1 MARSASRAISRRSNV
16 PASDKTTAS
25 DERSDSRTRGAEVA
39 STISSDPTDAAET
52 QTPNGAPS
60 DIFGEVHEQETR
72 NSIDL
77 DPRSA
82 IPLAAAFAALALSV
96 WFVRSIPRTLTA
108 TAIATLLALALNPLV
123 EALRRRTGWQRN
135 TAAAVVLITFGIVA
149 VTVVALVTVPTIHEV
164 RDFKK
169 QIPGTV
175 RDLGDLPVVG
185 SQIRDT
191 HASAKVQRWLDEAPR
206 RLSISSTP
214 VEHAAGALADG
225 IAAAFFTL
233 LLAITLVLDGEQLV
247 RRARRLV
254 PARHA
259 DTADKLGRLVY
270 EVIGRYI
277 AGSLFVA
284 LLAGVVMLTSSLVLG
299 VPLAPLIA
307 VWVSI
312 TNPIPQIGGFL
323 GGAVFVL
330 LGATQGALVAVA
342 CVVIFLTY
350 QQIENHVLQPLI
362 IGRAVHLS
370 PPATM
375 VAALVGVSA
384 GGVVGALFAVPLLG
398 ATKAVYM
405 ATRQSSSDIADQR
418 T

>member
-1 MARSASRAISRRSNV
+1 V

-25 DERSDSRTRGAEVA
+25 DERSDSRTRGAGVA
-39 STISSDPTDAAET
+39 SNIASDPTDADAK
-52 QTPNGAPS
+52 QTPNGSQPRA
-60 DIFGEVHEQETR
+60 
-72 NSIDL
+72 SIDL

-82 IPLAAAFAALALSV
+82 IPLAVAFGVLAISV

-108 TAIATLLALALNPLV
+108 AAIATLLALALNPLV
-123 EALRRRTGWQRN
+123 EALRRRTGWQRK
-135 TAAAVVLITFGIVA
+135 TAAAVVLVTFGVIA
-149 VTVVALVTVPTIHEV
+149 VSVVALVTVPTIREV

-169 QIPGTV
+169 QIPRTV

-185 SQIRDT
+185 SRLRDA

-214 VEHAAGALADG
+214 LEHAAGTVADG
-225 IAAAFFTL
+225 IAAGLFTVMLAVTL
-233 LLAITLVLDGEQLV
+233 LLDGEQLV
-247 RRARRLV
+247 RRGRRLV
-254 PARHA
+254 PARHR
-259 DTADKLGRLVY
+259 DDADKLGRLVY

-277 AGSLFVA
+277 AGSVFVA

-299 VPLAPLIA
+299 VPLAPLVA
-307 VWVSI
+307 VWVAI

-330 LGATQGALVAVA
+330 LGATQGAVVAVA
-342 CVVIFLTY
+342 CILIFLTY

-370 PPATM
+370 PPSTM

-398 ATKAVYM
+398 ATKAIYM
-405 ATRQSSSDIADQR
+405 ATRQSSSEIVGQR
-418 T
+418 K

>member
-1 MARSASRAISRRSNV
+1 M
-16 PASDKTTAS
+16 DL
-25 DERSDSRTRGAEVA
+25 ERT
-39 STISSDPTDAAET
+39 
-52 QTPNGAPS
+52 
-60 DIFGEVHEQETR
+60 VHFR
-72 NSIDL
+72 
-77 DPRSA
+77 
-82 IPLAAAFAALALSV
+82 
-96 WFVRSIPRTLTA
+96 PRTVFSVL
-108 TAIATLLALALNPLV
+108 AILIGVGIVLYVLWVARHVLSWMLISLFLALALNPLV

-214 VEHAAGALADG
+214 VEHAAGAIADG